1 MYMVTYYPMGSQAVF
16 PKAQKHERT
25 VYVVK
30 ISHVWEVLVFIS
42 VSWVLPLVLLLRKEN
57 EYLKNI
63 IIMELKRIFKKYN
76 YNGIKVFD
84 KM

>member
-1 MYMVTYYPMGSQAVF
+1 
-16 PKAQKHERT
+16 
-25 VYVVK
+25 
-30 ISHVWEVLVFIS
+30 
-42 VSWVLPLVLLLRKEN
+42 LVLLLRKEN